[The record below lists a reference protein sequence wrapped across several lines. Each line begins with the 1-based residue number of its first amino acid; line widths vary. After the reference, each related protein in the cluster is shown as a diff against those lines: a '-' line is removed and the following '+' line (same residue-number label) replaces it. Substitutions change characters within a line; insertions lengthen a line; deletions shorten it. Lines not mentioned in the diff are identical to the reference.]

1 MGKIFIFKFFGLK
14 KLPYFDSTTIIL
26 LGIVS
31 LIVALGYTA
40 WNIGIIKGNI
50 TILVTLSYFSP
61 VISTVISMFILDTQ
75 LSTAFWSGVMLVTT
89 GSFVCWISN
98 NWQQIRAK
106 LSG

>member
-1 MGKIFIFKFFGLK
+1 M
-14 KLPYFDSTTIIL
+14 L

-31 LIVALGYTA
+31 LVVALGYAA

-61 VISTVISMFILDTQ
+61 VISTVIWMFILDTQ
-75 LSTAFWSGVMLVTT
+75 LSHAFWTGVLLLTT
-89 GSFVCWISN
+89 GSFVCWIST

-106 LSG
+106 LVG